1 MGLFRDHILR
11 NPQYK
16 IGDALITVIL
26 DQIQMER
33 EGDIINH
40 GPIRSCIYMLESLY
54 ETEEEIE
61 SEKVYLTSF
70 EGTPPSPLPFR
81 PDAG

>member
-11 NPQYK
+11 NPDYN
-16 IGDALITVIL
+16 IGQALNKVIL

-33 EGDIINH
+33 DGDVISH
-40 GPIRSCIYMLESLY
+40 RPIRSCVYMLECLY
-54 ETEEEIE
+54 ESEDEIE

-70 EGTPPSPLPFR
+70 ER
-81 PDAG
+81 M

>member
-11 NPQYK
+11 KPEYK
-16 IGDALITVIL
+16 IGQYLNKVIL

-33 EGDIINH
+33 DGDIISH

-54 ETEEEIE
+54 ESELEIE
-61 SEKVYLTSF
+61 DERVYLTSF
-70 EGTPPSPLPFR
+70 EGIPFTEC
-81 PDAG
+81 